1 LDRENVV
8 GAYKGLARVE
18 LAFRRLKTVDLHLR
32 PIHHWLALGCALR
45 SSCAS
50 LPTTSNGTCASTS
63 ILFDGYDPTAAA
75 RQRISIVA
83 PG

>member
-1 LDRENVV
+1 
-8 GAYKGLARVE
+8 
-18 LAFRRLKTVDLHLR
+18 
-32 PIHHWLALGCALR
+32 
-45 SSCAS
+45 